1 MSNLAATQFPDQ
13 SKLLKELKLEKPRR
27 SLSKSP
33 KVSYH
38 SLSRFCSFNMLLWR
52 CRPFRTLTEK
62 TEEEEESPGPQPA

>member
-13 SKLLKELKLEKPRR
+13 YKLLKELKLEKPRR

-38 SLSRFCSFNMLLWR
+38 SLSQFCSFNMLLWR
-52 CRPFRTLTEK
+52 CRPFRTFTEK